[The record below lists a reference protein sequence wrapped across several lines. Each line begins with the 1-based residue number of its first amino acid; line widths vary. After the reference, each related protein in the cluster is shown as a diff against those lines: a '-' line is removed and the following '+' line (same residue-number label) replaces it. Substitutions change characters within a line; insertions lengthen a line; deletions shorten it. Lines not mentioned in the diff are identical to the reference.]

1 MLSSTN
7 QDKGRQPVVYQKLI
21 ANIVYLFSKK
31 AYHKKNGIKI
41 DLIECY
47 FIKVLKEIVFKLSI
61 SFKSVISLL
70 EKKKEEKTRLDIK
83 IIAEFL
89 SEKYEFFKKIKESKE
104 NSVLY
109 QLISVLNLESFKKD
123 DFIIKFNDV
132 GSKFYILL
140 DGTIGVYKPK
150 LVPAQLYVR
159 DFVNYLLELKHKDSL
174 ALERVER
181 KNAYLYDID
190 RIKFNKYDYKKLPDH
205 FIKRN
210 LFIEEN
216 ILLVELG
223 AGASFG
229 EMALLQNTKR
239 NASIISHSDTI
250 LASIDK
256 VDYDLIIRDIERKKL
271 NIKLDDL
278 QQNFLIF
285 KTWDKYLISKFMN
298 YFSLIKM
305 NKGDILYHQND
316 KSDAVYLVMNGSLE
330 VNTKI
335 NIGNF
340 SKIKKYLLSKTEIV
354 FDWLRDNAKKEV
366 NLKMLK
372 EKLESFRKIVGE
384 YPFIKDKKEYKRLP
398 ETKNKFLEAKWREM
412 EIKDP
417 KKIITVK
424 IRNVN
429 FKDCLGIEEAFE
441 CKRRYSTVECVSP
454 SAEVNKIDLV
464 DLIDFFRR
472 KDIPFK
478 EIENLIK
485 ERKDMLISQL
495 SNNLNVENRNLDR
508 KVELQYNTL
517 LTNNFNIKTL
527 FSRTERKKKGTISYI
542 NKYIVN
548 IPVKG
553 MTHSRN
559 FSDNMFSINNE
570 TNKYP
575 YRSLN
580 SIATNKYVNT
590 YNSTPNIFYKTTTIM
605 TSNNFTNTTMSE
617 HHRLKLQDVIK
628 LKKKGEKYREEKLKK
643 YLSQLKTKGKDYLEK
658 EVISITGIM
667 NPKHVKSS
675 SLSHIKMTED
685 LEDKII
691 KAHSTSRNNSS
702 EKEFRKKLYLSNNSK
717 KKTQINIP
725 LEIKMKYFKK
735 QHIFNPN
742 KS

>member
-7 QDKGRQPVVYQKLI
+7 QSMGEQPIIYQKLI
-21 ANIVYLFSKK
+21 SNIVYLFSKK

-41 DLIECY
+41 DLIECS

-61 SFKSVISLL
+61 TFQTVIALL
-70 EKKKEEKTRLDIK
+70 EKKKGDKTRLDIK

-104 NSVLY
+104 INVLY
-109 QLISVLNLESFKKD
+109 QLISVLNLEYFKKN

-159 DFVNYLLELKHKDSL
+159 DFVNYLLELRNKDSL

-190 RIKFNKYDYKKLPDH
+190 RIKFNKYDYRKLPDH

-210 LFIEEN
+210 LYVEEN

-223 AGASFG
+223 VGASFG

-330 VNTKI
+330 VSTRV
-335 NIGNF
+335 NIGSF
-340 SKIKKYLLSKTEIV
+340 QKIKKYLISKSEIV

-384 YPFIKDKKEYKRLP
+384 YPFINDKKEYKRLP
-398 ETKNKFLEAKWREM
+398 ETKNKFLEAKWTEM

-417 KKIITVK
+417 KRIINVK

-495 SNNLNVENRNLDR
+495 NNNLNVENRNLDR
-508 KVELQYNTL
+508 KVKL
-517 LTNNFNIKTL
+517 LTNNFNIETL
-527 FSRTERKKKGTISYI
+527 FSRTERKKKGTINYI

-553 MTHSRN
+553 IIHSRN
-559 FSDNMFSINNE
+559 FSDNMFSLNSD
-570 TNKYP
+570 NKYP

-580 SIATNKYVNT
+580 SIKSNKYVNT

-617 HHRLKLQDVIK
+617 HHRIKLQDVIK

-643 YLSQLKTKGKDYLEK
+643 YLSKLKTKGKDYLEK

-675 SLSHIKMTED
+675 SLSHIKITED

-691 KAHSTSRNNSS
+691 KAHSTSRNGSS
-702 EKEFRKKLYLSNNSK
+702 EKEFKKKLYFSNSK
-717 KKTQINIP
+717 KKAKVNIP
-725 LEIKMKYFKK
+725 LEIIMKYFKR
-735 QHIFNPN
+735 QHTFNPN